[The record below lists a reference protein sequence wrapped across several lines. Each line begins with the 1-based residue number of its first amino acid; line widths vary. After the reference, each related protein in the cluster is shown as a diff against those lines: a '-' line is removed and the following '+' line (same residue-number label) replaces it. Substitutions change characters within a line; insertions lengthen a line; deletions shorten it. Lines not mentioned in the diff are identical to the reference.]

1 MRGWRDD
8 RMLIIWRGEGAVSA
22 DRGLRALIFDVD
34 GTLADTERHGH
45 RVAFNLAF
53 QEAGVPVHLD
63 ELEYQ
68 QLLVVGG
75 GRERLLYYFAQ
86 HPELVEA
93 EHTASLAAEL
103 HQRKTRIYTELV
115 RGGAIPFR
123 PGVERLLQEGRELG
137 LRLAVATTSHP
148 HAATALIESNLGGS
162 AHAWFDPLLA
172 GDAVARKKPDPSI
185 YALALTQLNL
195 PASACLVIEDSRN
208 GLLAALGAG
217 LGCIVTVNS
226 YTRHEDFQGAALVV
240 SDLGATPEVLADPL
254 EVGPFAQVDV
264 ALLRQIQQRLASGAI
279 SMG

>member
-1 MRGWRDD
+1 MKYWLSTGVRS
-8 RMLIIWRGEGAVSA
+8 VS
-22 DRGLRALIFDVD
+22 GQLQALIFDVD

-53 QEAGVPVHLD
+53 QEAGLPVHLD

-68 QLLVVGG
+68 QLLVIGG

-86 HPELVEA
+86 HPALVEA
-93 EHTASLAAEL
+93 EHAASLAAEL

-123 PGVERLLQEGRELG
+123 PGVERLLREGRELG

-148 HAATALIESNLGGS
+148 QAAIALIESNLGDGS
-162 AHAWFDPLLA
+162 AHEWFDPLLA
-172 GDAVARKKPDPSI
+172 GNVVARKKPDPSI

-195 PASACLVIEDSRN
+195 PASACLAIEDSRN

-226 YTRHEDFQGAALVV
+226 YTRHEDLRGAALVV
-240 SDLGATPEVLADPL
+240 SDLEATEPVGATPEVLADPL
-254 EVGPFAQVDV
+254 EVGPSTQVDV
-264 ALLRQIQQRLASGAI
+264 ALLRQIQQRLTSSAI